1 MKGGRRT
8 ASSFLQALERILMR
22 KVPVDKHFFN
32 MVYFDYLDDGI
43 GRAHG
48 LKRSAVPP
56 KGQNSQATGP
66 FPDRPLESVKR
77 NHR

>member
-1 MKGGRRT
+1 VP
-8 ASSFLQALERILMR
+8 SFLQAFAHILVR
-22 KVPVDKHFFN
+22 KIPVDKHFFY
-32 MVYFDYLDDGI
+32 MVYFVYLDDGI

-48 LKRSAVPP
+48 LKASAVPP